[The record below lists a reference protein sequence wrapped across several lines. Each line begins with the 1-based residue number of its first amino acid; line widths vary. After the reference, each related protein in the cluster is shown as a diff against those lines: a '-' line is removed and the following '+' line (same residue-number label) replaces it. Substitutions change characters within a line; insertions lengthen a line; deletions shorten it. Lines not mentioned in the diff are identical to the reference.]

1 MKISFV
7 IPVFNEF
14 KTLKKAILEVLELN
28 YLNKEI
34 IIVDNN
40 SSDGSKEIIRDFID
54 EKEIKVILK
63 EKNLGYGD
71 SIKRAIRVA
80 SGDYIYIQYADLE
93 YDIEGFHSMLNYIV
107 SNKVDFV
114 FGERYEKLSIIN
126 SIINIINRP
135 AYLGTFITTFLINFF
150 YKKKYNDI
158 IGSKLYETKK
168 VKEINI
174 NSNGQGFDFELV
186 SKINKK
192 NYDVGTILVP
202 YKPRSNSKEKKI
214 KFYHIFVALYQI
226 FKIKFLVD

>member
-1 MKISFV
+1 
-7 IPVFNEF
+7 
-14 KTLKKAILEVLELN
+14 
-28 YLNKEI
+28 
-34 IIVDNN
+34 
-40 SSDGSKEIIRDFID
+40 
-54 EKEIKVILK
+54 
-63 EKNLGYGD
+63 
-71 SIKRAIRVA
+71 
-80 SGDYIYIQYADLE
+80 
-93 YDIEGFHSMLNYIV
+93 MLNYIV

-114 FGERYEKLSIIN
+114 FGERYEKLGIIN

-202 YKPRSNSKEKKI
+202 YKPRSISKEKKI